1 MCGRVGK
8 KLIDVECR
16 AGGVMRPPDREYKQ
30 NTTSAS
36 CSAVTR
42 GDTRPDGM
50 CPRCSH
56 HYKCGTHSTTIV
68 SIPHIIWSLYI
79 YILHYHRYGD
89 MEIFYHTASIWYDME
104 LRALLLLTLFLF
116 IYSRYFSSVAPFL
129 PFHMLMQ
136 NTRTE
141 WLNKFDET
149 VNEVSLMYVNLKI
162 GILFLLK

>member
-1 MCGRVGK
+1 MQGVCLAQYQSELLQASTNYLSVLGKSVVCGRVGK

-30 NTTSAS
+30 NTTSDS

-79 YILHYHRYGD
+79 YILHYHRYVH
-89 MEIFYHTASIWYDME
+89 MEIFYHIVILLQYDTIWSCARCYHYYWHYFY
-104 LRALLLLTLFLF
+104 L
-116 IYSRYFSSVAPFL
+116 SR
-129 PFHMLMQ
+129 
-136 NTRTE
+136 
-141 WLNKFDET
+141 
-149 VNEVSLMYVNLKI
+149 
-162 GILFLLK
+162 

>member
-1 MCGRVGK
+1 
-8 KLIDVECR
+8 
-16 AGGVMRPPDREYKQ
+16 
-30 NTTSAS
+30 
-36 CSAVTR
+36 
-42 GDTRPDGM
+42 
-50 CPRCSH
+50 
-56 HYKCGTHSTTIV
+56 
-68 SIPHIIWSLYI
+68 
-79 YILHYHRYGD
+79 
-89 MEIFYHTASIWYDME
+89 ME